1 MSPICSSGDCSGGTD
16 TGGDCGRWAAA
27 CQNPVRIAR
36 VKPTT
41 VRLTSTDD
49 GGRDT
54 AAVAK
59 SSCVLIDEYA
69 SHSTVHGMR
78 YISKASLLE
87 KIFWTT
93 MLTICGLS
101 ACFIGNE
108 LWLRYN
114 SKPTNL
120 AVKDTHVPLYEF
132 PFPSITLCPAIK
144 VKKSTALEYFSR
156 YISIENDSLRTDLEH
171 IMSILSTMQHPT
183 YFRMENHIQK
193 VKPLLPLF
201 KDVNLTDFMLTT
213 LPTCK
218 EIFGRCKW
226 HGQTISCC
234 EAFSLQ
240 RTEEGFCY
248 SFNSLTSEAG
258 KHCPLSE
265 VLENEGIVEE
275 DDYMYPGCQLRRN
288 TAVGT
293 VTGLE
298 VFLYETNMSESLQM
312 GQRDIDGARVMVH
325 TSYQFPNAGDG
336 IWLRSKQGRRLNIMI
351 TPVITV
357 TSNRVK
363 DLSVETR
370 GCVFPDERE
379 LYIYHVY
386 TQSSCLIQ
394 CRMEF
399 ILDSC
404 GCHMYFFLTPSHM
417 RMLTPPK
424 GTPGFEVRLLR
435 DSLNCSQCIPTC
447 YETTHE
453 IEMEA
458 SPDQRTSVWKFY
470 SYLDVAYGNLGAK
483 KYQRDITFAWTDL
496 LVALGGVANLFL
508 GFSILSVAEFIYWAV
523 KIFVSTFIR
532 MFK

>member
-1 MSPICSSGDCSGGTD
+1 MLANDGFQRWNTVRRNFLPRMSPAAVQLSV
-16 TGGDCGRWAAA
+16 GR
-27 CQNPVRIAR
+27 V
-36 VKPTT
+36 TT
-41 VRLTSTDD
+41 
-49 GGRDT
+49 
-54 AAVAK
+54 VAK
-59 SSCVLIDEYA
+59 SSCALIDEYT

-87 KIFWTT
+87 KVFWIT

-101 ACFIGNE
+101 ACYIGND
-108 LWLRYN
+108 LWLKFR
-114 SKPTNL
+114 SMPTQL

-132 PFPSITLCPAIK
+132 PFPSITICPAIK
-144 VKKSTALEYFSR
+144 VKKTKAFEYFSK
-156 YISIENDSLRTDLEH
+156 YISIDNDTIKTELMYV
-171 IMSILSTMQHPT
+171 MSALSTMQQPT
-183 YFRMENHIQK
+183 YFRMAEYVEKSKH
-193 VKPLLPLF
+193 LLPLF
-201 KDVNLTDFMLTT
+201 RDINLTDFMLTT
-213 LPTCK
+213 LPTCN
-218 EIFGRCKW
+218 ELFGRCHW
-226 HGQTISCC
+226 HGEVISCC

-298 VFLYETNMSESLQM
+298 VFLYKTNMSESLGL
-312 GQRDIDGARVMVH
+312 GQRDKDGARVMIH

-336 IWLRSKQGRRLNIMI
+336 IWLRSEEGRRLNIMI
-351 TPVITV
+351 SPVITV
-357 TSNRVK
+357 TSSRVK
-363 DLSVETR
+363 DLSVATR

-399 ILDSC
+399 ILFTC
-404 GCHMYFFLTPSHM
+404 GCHMYFFVTPGHI

-424 GTPGFEVRLLR
+424 GTPGFESRLIR
-435 DSLNCSQCIPTC
+435 DSLDCSQCIPTC

-453 IEMEA
+453 IEMES
-458 SPDQRTSVWKFY
+458 SPDQRTSVWKLF
-470 SYLDVAYGNLGAK
+470 SYLDVAYGNLGSK

-508 GFSILSVAEFIYWAV
+508 GFSILSVAELIYWMV
-523 KIFVSTFIR
+523 KICVNKFIR
-532 MFK
+532 LYK